1 MHGLNPP
8 QAAAVLHIE
17 GPLLVLAGAGS
28 GKTRVIVE
36 KIAHLIGCG
45 RYPARR
51 IAAITFTNKSAKEMR
66 ERVAKRLR
74 EQDADE
80 VTICTFH
87 ALGLKFLQIEHAAV
101 GLKRGFSIFDA
112 DDAAAQIK
120 DLMYGAKPD
129 DIEDMK
135 NLVSRAKNAGL
146 SPEQAMAAAR
156 SNREKEAASVYE
168 RYQLR
173 LTAFN
178 AVDFDDLIRLPVQIL
193 EENPEIALAWRERI
207 GYLLVDECQDTND
220 AQYRLLKQLA
230 GEKGNFTCVGDD
242 DQSIYAWRGAN
253 PENLQQMGR
262 DYPALEIIKLEQNY
276 RCSNRVLRAANAL
289 IANNP
294 HEHLKKLW
302 SDQAD
307 GERIRVWECRNS
319 EHEAEKVAAEIAF
332 VAQSRNVPWSDFC
345 ILFRGNFQSRPLE
358 KAMQLLRIPY
368 HLTGGTMFLERQ
380 EVKDTLAWLRLLV
393 NPDDDTAFMRGA
405 VAQAR
410 CRCRHAGQAGRTGAG
425 KGHADGAGR
434 RGDRRPAAAAAARGQ
449 QPGALHRHPAR
460 PACADRQVSSGDM
473 IRKVAKESGL
483 LSELRQQAKEEA
495 SYQRRANNIEELAQ
509 WFEGGPRGATAAD
522 LAGQLALLSRSD
534 KDEGGN
540 QVRMMTMHA
549 SKGLEFPYVFIVGCE
564 DGVLPHQV
572 SLDEGNLQE
581 ERRLL
586 YVGIT
591 RAKIQLWMSYS
602 KLTRKFGE
610 HVRLKPSRFFEEIP
624 AEEIQ
629 RDGADPVADAARKK
643 ERASGV
649 GGDRGVVRL
658 IGERRSPRWRRS
670 QCIVVGRAGG
680 LAGTRRKPIHGGSAA
695 ASMPRTVPPSPPARP
710 LTGSVRASHG
720 KEKENQ
726 KQQPGLRQNRGFGW
740 RSACASDRKRTPAP
754 ACIEPDRDAAPM
766 LALLND
772 PGFCASSATATC
784 AARNRRVSTS
794 RCACCTAML
803 NGFACMPSSACPMA
817 RLAGQCRAGAA

>member
-36 KIAHLIGCG
+36 KIAHLIGSG

-120 DLMYGAKPD
+120 DLMHGAKPD

-262 DYPALEIIKLEQNY
+262 DYPTLEIIKLEQNY

-393 NPDDDTAFMRGA
+393 NPDDDTAFMRAVQSPKRDVGA
-405 VAQAR
+405 GTLARLAELAQEKDIPMAQA
-410 CRCRHAGQAGRTGAG
+410 AESI
-425 KGHADGAGR
+425 
-434 RGDRRPAAAAAARGQ
+434 
-449 QPGALHRHPAR
+449 GALQQLPPRAANSLAR
-460 PACADRQVSSGDM
+460 FTDILRDLRAQMRQVSSGDM

-534 KDEGGN
+534 KEEGGN
-540 QVRMMTMHA
+540 QVRMMTLHA

-610 HVRLKPSRFFEEIP
+610 HVRLKPSRFFDEIP

-643 ERASGV
+643 ERAS
-649 GGDRGVVRL
+649 
-658 IGERRSPRWRRS
+658 
-670 QCIVVGRAGG
+670 AG
-680 LAGTRRKPIHGGSAA
+680 LAA
-695 ASMPRTVPPSPPARP
+695 
-710 LTGSVRASHG
+710 
-720 KEKENQ
+720 
-726 KQQPGLRQNRGFGW
+726 
-740 RSACASDRKRTPAP
+740 
-754 ACIEPDRDAAPM
+754 IE
-766 LALLND
+766 ALFD
-772 PGFCASSATATC
+772 
-784 AARNRRVSTS
+784 
-794 RCACCTAML
+794 
-803 NGFACMPSSACPMA
+803 
-817 RLAGQCRAGAA
+817 

>member
-36 KIAHLIGCG
+36 KIAHLIGSG

-230 GEKGNFTCVGDD
+230 GDKGNFTCVGDD

-262 DYPALEIIKLEQNY
+262 DYPTLEIIKLEQNY

-393 NPDDDTAFMRGA
+393 NPDDDTAFMRAVQSPKRDVGA
-405 VAQAR
+405 GTLARLAELAQEKDMPMAQA
-410 CRCRHAGQAGRTGAG
+410 AEAI
-425 KGHADGAGR
+425 
-434 RGDRRPAAAAAARGQ
+434 
-449 QPGALHRHPAR
+449 GALQQLPPRAANSLAR
-460 PACADRQVSSGDM
+460 FTDILRDLRAQMRQVTSGDM

-509 WFEGGPRGATAAD
+509 WFEGAPRGATAAD

-610 HVRLKPSRFFEEIP
+610 HVRLKPSRFFDEIP

-643 ERASGV
+643 ERAS
-649 GGDRGVVRL
+649 
-658 IGERRSPRWRRS
+658 
-670 QCIVVGRAGG
+670 AG
-680 LAGTRRKPIHGGSAA
+680 LAA
-695 ASMPRTVPPSPPARP
+695 
-710 LTGSVRASHG
+710 
-720 KEKENQ
+720 
-726 KQQPGLRQNRGFGW
+726 
-740 RSACASDRKRTPAP
+740 
-754 ACIEPDRDAAPM
+754 IE
-766 LALLND
+766 ALFD
-772 PGFCASSATATC
+772 
-784 AARNRRVSTS
+784 
-794 RCACCTAML
+794 
-803 NGFACMPSSACPMA
+803 
-817 RLAGQCRAGAA
+817 

>member
-8 QAAAVLHIE
+8 QQAAVMHCE

-36 KIAHLIGCG
+36 KIAQLIGSR
-45 RYPARR
+45 RYPAKR

-74 EQDADE
+74 GDDADE

-112 DDAAAQIK
+112 DDSTSQVK

-129 DIEDMK
+129 DIEDVK
-135 NLVSRAKNAGL
+135 NLISRAKNAGL
-146 SPEQAMAAAR
+146 SPEQAMQAAR

-178 AVDFDDLIRLPVQIL
+178 AVDFDDLIRLPVQVL

-220 AQYRLLKQLA
+220 AQYRLLRQLA
-230 GEKGNFTCVGDD
+230 GSAGNFTCVGDD

-319 EHEAEKVAAEIAF
+319 EHEAEKVAAEIAYL
-332 VAQSRNVPWSDFC
+332 AQTKQVPWSDFC

-358 KAMQLLRIPY
+358 KALQLVRVPY
-368 HLTGGTMFLERQ
+368 HITGGTAFLERQ
-380 EVKDTLAWLRLLV
+380 EVKDTLSWLRLLV
-393 NPDDDTAFMRGA
+393 NPDDDTAFMRA
-405 VAQAR
+405 VQSPKR
-410 CRCRHAGQAGRTGAG
+410 EVGAG
-425 KGHADGAGR
+425 TLAKLAELASEKDLPMAHAAE
-434 RGDRRPAAAAAARGQ
+434 AI
-449 QPGALHRHPAR
+449 GALAQLPPRAANGLSR
-460 PACADRQVSSGDM
+460 FTDILRDLRADMPKLSSGDLV
-473 IRKVAKESGL
+473 RRLVKDSGL
-483 LSELRQQAKEEA
+483 VSELRGACKEE
-495 SYQRRANNIEELAQ
+495 SVYQRRLANLEELAQ
-509 WFEGGPRGATAAD
+509 WFEGGPRGASTAD
-522 LAGQLALLSRSD
+522 LAAQLALLSRND
-534 KDEGGN
+534 KDDGGN
-540 QVRMMTMHA
+540 QVRMMTLHA

-591 RAKIQLWMSYS
+591 RAKIQLWMSHS

-610 HVRLKPSRFFEEIP
+610 HVRLKPSRFFDEIP
-624 AEEIQ
+624 AEEMQ

-643 ERASGV
+643 ERAS
-649 GGDRGVVRL
+649 
-658 IGERRSPRWRRS
+658 
-670 QCIVVGRAGG
+670 AG
-680 LAGTRRKPIHGGSAA
+680 LAAI
-695 ASMPRTVPPSPPARP
+695 
-710 LTGSVRASHG
+710 
-720 KEKENQ
+720 Q
-726 KQQPGLRQNRGFGW
+726 
-740 RSACASDRKRTPAP
+740 
-754 ACIEPDRDAAPM
+754 
-766 LALLND
+766 ALFD
-772 PGFCASSATATC
+772 
-784 AARNRRVSTS
+784 
-794 RCACCTAML
+794 
-803 NGFACMPSSACPMA
+803 
-817 RLAGQCRAGAA
+817 

>member
-36 KIAHLIGCG
+36 KIAHLIGSG

-178 AVDFDDLIRLPVQIL
+178 AVDFDDLIRLPVQVL
-193 EENPEIALAWRERI
+193 EENPEIAVAWRERI

-230 GEKGNFTCVGDD
+230 GDKGNFTCVGDD

-332 VAQSRNVPWSDFC
+332 VAQSRKVPWSDFC

-393 NPDDDTAFMRGA
+393 NPDDDTAFMRAVQSPKRDVGA
-405 VAQAR
+405 GTLARLAELAQEKDIPMAQA
-410 CRCRHAGQAGRTGAG
+410 AESI
-425 KGHADGAGR
+425 
-434 RGDRRPAAAAAARGQ
+434 
-449 QPGALHRHPAR
+449 GALQQLPPRAANSLAR
-460 PACADRQVSSGDM
+460 FTDILRDLRAQTRQVSSGDM

-643 ERASGV
+643 ERAS
-649 GGDRGVVRL
+649 
-658 IGERRSPRWRRS
+658 
-670 QCIVVGRAGG
+670 AG
-680 LAGTRRKPIHGGSAA
+680 LAA
-695 ASMPRTVPPSPPARP
+695 
-710 LTGSVRASHG
+710 
-720 KEKENQ
+720 
-726 KQQPGLRQNRGFGW
+726 
-740 RSACASDRKRTPAP
+740 
-754 ACIEPDRDAAPM
+754 IE
-766 LALLND
+766 ALFD
-772 PGFCASSATATC
+772 
-784 AARNRRVSTS
+784 
-794 RCACCTAML
+794 
-803 NGFACMPSSACPMA
+803 
-817 RLAGQCRAGAA
+817 